1 MAGTT
6 GTTGTGGKATSAAG
20 TTGSSSGGGLASAS
34 STGAAPSTTA
44 IGAVIIPGP
53 NAGLITLTID
63 SENLGS
69 NPTPGGVVN
78 ASGTWNT
85 GSTFGGSYNTA
96 SDVLSVSSNAF
107 SAGFMGMLAGEAIN
121 GDWVG
126 DSYDLPFSLIT
137 VANGATV
144 RAFCGS
150 NGAETESL
158 GVVFSTD
165 GTLAGVQDGTA
176 GVGKIGGSYS
186 DGLATVTGIGSFIFT
201 TDSDGGESFV
211 GTGWTMAPC
220 Q

>member
-1 MAGTT
+1 
-6 GTTGTGGKATSAAG
+6 
-20 TTGSSSGGGLASAS
+20 
-34 STGAAPSTTA
+34 
-44 IGAVIIPGP
+44 
-53 NAGLITLTID
+53 LTID